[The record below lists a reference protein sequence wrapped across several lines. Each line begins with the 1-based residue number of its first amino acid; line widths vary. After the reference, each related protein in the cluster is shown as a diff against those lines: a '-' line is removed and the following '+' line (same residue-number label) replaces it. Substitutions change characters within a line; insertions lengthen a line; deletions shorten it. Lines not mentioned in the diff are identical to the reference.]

1 MNIEIKKSFVKDAK
15 KLAIPKQKDIFN
27 LIKELELANNLKNFD
42 IKKMVGYV
50 KFYRLR
56 CGNYRIGLHIEN
68 NVIILVRI
76 AKRDQI
82 YKIFP

>member
-15 KLAIPKQKDIFN
+15 KLATSVQKDVFN
-27 LIKELELANNLKNFD
+27 LIKELELATDLEKFD
-42 IKKMVGYV
+42 IKKMVGYL

-56 CGNYRIGLHIEN
+56 LGNYRIGLCIEN
-68 NVIILVRI
+68 NIIFLVRI
-76 AKRDQI
+76 AKRDAI